1 MQDVGRNYRNR
12 LIQEKM
18 LAFSLSIFEHKKLG
32 SRILGFRIRMVLKIH
47 ATKTKKKRSSI
58 KPSIT
63 PISYFLVLDLKIIS
77 LFLQPI

>member
-47 ATKTKKKRSSI
+47 ATKTKKTKFYKTI
-58 KPSIT
+58 PKPNLI
-63 PISYFLVLDLKIIS
+63 FLNVGWWRARKETSDYL
-77 LFLQPI
+77 